1 MALSNQR
8 QINVLAGVLTCISLA
23 CKTSTSQVS
32 SDDGLLYSH
41 ENANLPLKWRVSGN
55 TNKNCVDNSLL
66 VPPELVEA
74 IHVAWTEAD
83 KLLNV
88 PMSRMMLRS
97 ADIAATPADST
108 PEKLMPGKFRLDSVD
123 VLVGSE
129 SVLYMS
135 GCINA
140 KPKEANGEND
150 AAKEQYKARKDIVNK
165 GGEDLVDSCGQ
176 VSESIQFLKSII
188 LSPSSDSNCSPEM
201 VAGFALRSSNRE
213 IVLSANFLVDG
224 RTFSK
229 STDPFDINRI
239 EVAANASASISTFAS
254 AILPLPPPIK
264 AASAALLDRIGSAS
278 FSAQL
283 GHTKTLIPDRSYS
296 KANYPDMD
304 HGVEG
309 NKGMMPVSKLAIK
322 IAKDILSPICREA
335 MPLVGGS
342 KNVEDCSLRSLQT
355 YPGTLET
362 LNKYREIPV
371 VRCLAGPTPAEDMY
385 FALAPRPDQAI
396 KEIDFLV
403 TGSNPT
409 KLSVYQM
416 QNDTVLSLNYLNWS
430 TYQGEN
436 RTGFCGSVPDGK
448 RCIAVKIGKSLL
460 GLMQGRCEAINSKK
474 IDLKLS
480 LATDRTMQPQ
490 SL

>member
-1 MALSNQR
+1 MALANQVHR
-8 QINVLAGVLTCISLA
+8 NILAGVLACVSVA
-23 CKTSTSQVS
+23 CKSHNSDVS
-32 SDDGLLYSH
+32 STNGLNYSH
-41 ENANLPLKWRVSGN
+41 ESTTLPLTWRVSGN

-74 IHVAWTEAD
+74 INVAWTEAD
-83 KLLNV
+83 KLLKV
-88 PMSRMMLRS
+88 PLSRMMIKS
-97 ADIAATPADST
+97 AVLDAPPADMP
-108 PEKLMPGKFRLDSVD
+108 PEKLMAGKFRLASVD

-140 KPKEANGEND
+140 KPKEVAGENE
-150 AAKEQYKARKDIVNK
+150 AARQEYESRKATVNK
-165 GGEDLVDSCGQ
+165 GGEDLVDACGQ

-188 LSPSSDSNCSPEM
+188 LSPKSDSNCSPEM

-213 IVLSANFLVDG
+213 IVLSANFLIDG
-224 RTFSK
+224 RTFTK
-229 STDPFDINRI
+229 SSDPFDINRI
-239 EVAANASASISTFAS
+239 EVAANASASISTFAA

-283 GHTKTLIPDRSYS
+283 GHTKTLIPDRSYT
-296 KANYPDMD
+296 KANYPDED
-304 HGVEG
+304 HGAEG
-309 NKGMMPVSKLAIK
+309 NKGMMRVSKLAIK
-322 IAKDILSPICREA
+322 IAKDILRPICREA
-335 MPLVGGS
+335 MPIVGGS
-342 KNVEDCSLRSLQT
+342 KNVESCDLRPLQT
-355 YPGTLET
+355 YPGTLEA
-362 LNKYREIPV
+362 LNRYREIPV
-371 VRCLAGPTPAEDMY
+371 VRCLAGATPAEDMY
-385 FALAPRPDQAI
+385 FALAPRPDVAA

-409 KLSVYQM
+409 KLSVYQK
-416 QNDTVLSLNYLNWS
+416 QNDTVSALNYLTWS

-436 RTGFCGSVPDGK
+436 RTAICGPVPDGK
-448 RCIAVKIGKSLL
+448 RCIAVKVGKGLL

-480 LATDRTMQPQ
+480 LATDRTMQP
-490 SL
+490 L